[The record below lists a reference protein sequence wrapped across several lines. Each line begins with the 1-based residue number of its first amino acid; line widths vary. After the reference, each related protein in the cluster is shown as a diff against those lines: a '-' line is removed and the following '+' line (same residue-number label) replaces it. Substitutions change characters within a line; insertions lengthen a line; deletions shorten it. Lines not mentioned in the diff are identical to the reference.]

1 MDLMPEA
8 SSAPPAVRR
17 RYKWRSLFLSAGF
30 VLAFLGST
38 VIGAREGQLAAEIVL
53 VVLAFLFL
61 VGLGYEFVTLM
72 RALDELQQVIQ
83 TRAMAIGFAGILIAL
98 TLFGMLS
105 EIFGD
110 GGMDAGL
117 SLMASLAMPAG
128 LVAYIVA
135 LHFVKRRYE

>member
-17 RYKWRSLFLSAGF
+17 RYKWRSLILSFGF
-30 VLAFLGST
+30 VLAFLGSAK
-38 VIGAREGQLAAEIVL
+38 IGAQDGPLAAEIA
-53 VVLAFLFL
+53 LAGLALLFL
-61 VGLGYEFVTLM
+61 VAIGREFVTLM

-83 TRAMAIGFAGILIAL
+83 TRAMAIGFAVILIAL

-105 EIFGD
+105 ELFAD
-110 GGMDAGL
+110 GGMDASL